1 MTECLPELFTRR
13 LLLRIPV
20 LEDAREIARLAGDPE
35 ISGNTLEIPYP
46 YDHRRAH
53 EWIAEVSEGVRA
65 GTEMVFAITGRNS
78 GELYGIIGLM
88 DITREHSRA
97 KLGYWIGRPYWNQG
111 YATEAVC
118 AVLDYG
124 FRVLGLNR
132 IYAFYLT
139 RNSASG
145 RVLDKCSIRHEGV
158 LRQHVR
164 KGETFE
170 DIAVHG
176 ILRDEY
182 LSPE

>member
-1 MTECLPELFTRR
+1 MTECPPDLITRR
-13 LLLRIPV
+13 LRLRIPV
-20 LEDAREIARLAGDPE
+20 LEDAPDIARLAGDPE

-46 YDHRRAH
+46 YDQKAAN
-53 EWIAEVSEGVRA
+53 EWIDEVSAALRA
-65 GTEMVFAITGRNS
+65 GTEILFAITGRNT
-78 GELYGIIGLM
+78 GELYGVIGLM

-124 FRVLGLNR
+124 FRVLSLNR

-139 RNSASG
+139 RNPASG
-145 RVLDKCSIRHEGV
+145 RVLDKCSMRHEGV

-164 KGETFE
+164 RGDGFE

-176 ILRDEY
+176 ILKGEY
-182 LSPE
+182 LSSL

>member
-1 MTECLPELFTRR
+1 MTECPPDLITRR
-13 LLLRIPV
+13 LLLRSLV
-20 LEDAREIARLAGDPE
+20 LQDAPEIARLAGDPE
-35 ISGNTLEIPYP
+35 ISGNTLEVPYP
-46 YDHRRAH
+46 YDQKAAH
-53 EWIAEVSEGVRA
+53 EWIAEVSAALSA
-65 GTEMVFAITGRNS
+65 GTEMIFAITGRNT
-78 GELYGIIGLM
+78 GELYGVIGLM

-139 RNSASG
+139 RNPASG
-145 RVLDKCSIRHEGV
+145 RVLDKCSVRHEGV

-164 KGETFE
+164 KEGTFE

-176 ILRDEY
+176 ILKEEY
-182 LSPE
+182 LSQG

>member
-1 MTECLPELFTRR
+1 MTEYPPDLITRR
-13 LLLRIPV
+13 LRLRILV
-20 LEDAREIARLAGDPE
+20 LEDAPDIARLAGDPK

-46 YDHRRAH
+46 YDQKAAH
-53 EWIAEVSEGVRA
+53 EWIAEVSAAVSA
-65 GTEMVFAITGRNS
+65 GTKIIFAITGRNT
-78 GELYGIIGLM
+78 GGLYGVIGLM

-139 RNSASG
+139 RNPASG
-145 RVLDKCSIRHEGV
+145 KVLDKCSIRHEGV
-158 LRQHVR
+158 LRQHVW
-164 KGETFE
+164 KGGIFE

-176 ILRDEY
+176 ILKKEY
-182 LSPE
+182 LSSS